1 MRKIYKIVGS
11 MLAIGVLIA
20 GIGSGVA
27 FAEYS
32 AFEYGGETV
41 LEGSERFT
49 KTLKYKVSV
58 NGDTSKETEESEEI
72 TEVSSEETE
81 REAETSNTEKVEEYK
96 QDKAAEG
103 KKVLGIALDHF
114 YTVIEDPSVPKNMV
128 YFEISYLSDNQDV
141 KPEIITQ
148 YLMGTEEFIHVDCGF
163 QYNDFRALI
172 RAKDLIL
179 SDLKNHKISEYQ
191 IDRIESIEVQ
201 VNPEADFDLSINGD
215 RFENDY

>member
-11 MLAIGVLIA
+11 MLVIGVLIA

-81 REAETSNTEKVEEYK
+81 REAETSNTEKVREYK
-96 QDKAAEG
+96 QDKDFG
-103 KKVLGIALDHF
+103 YRTGSFLHGGRR
-114 YTVIEDPSVPKNMV
+114 S
-128 YFEISYLSDNQDV
+128 
-141 KPEIITQ
+141 
-148 YLMGTEEFIHVDCGF
+148 
-163 QYNDFRALI
+163 FRAKGYGLLRNFI
-172 RAKDLIL
+172 FI
-179 SDLKNHKISEYQ
+179 
-191 IDRIESIEVQ
+191 
-201 VNPEADFDLSINGD
+201 G
-215 RFENDY
+215 

>member
-11 MLAIGVLIA
+11 MLVIGVLIA

-41 LEGSERFT
+41 LEGIERFT

-81 REAETSNTEKVEEYK
+81 REAETSNTEKV
-96 QDKAAEG
+96 
-103 KKVLGIALDHF
+103 
-114 YTVIEDPSVPKNMV
+114 
-128 YFEISYLSDNQDV
+128 
-141 KPEIITQ
+141 
-148 YLMGTEEFIHVDCGF
+148 
-163 QYNDFRALI
+163 RRI
-172 RAKDLIL
+172 RKM
-179 SDLKNHKISEYQ
+179 
-191 IDRIESIEVQ
+191 
-201 VNPEADFDLSINGD
+201 
-215 RFENDY
+215 